1 MRSIAIYILS
11 IIFLSA
17 VLMGLTYQVKVP
29 SGAIEMQVYSQDT
42 PLVGSSDSVD
52 EMTNFNI
59 YHYFDK
65 VVSIKDGKLDN
76 TLGVAYVYRKG
87 EMSAEQLIKDFS
99 AKIAFEQDLEDGV
112 TYYGHTKADGKRVM
126 LGDEEINIQ
135 IVINKENIIVGFPL
149 IMGSY

>member
-29 SGAIEMQVYSQDT
+29 SGVIEMQVYSQDT

-65 VVSIKDGKLDN
+65 VVRD
-76 TLGVAYVYRKG
+76 RK
-87 EMSAEQLIKDFS
+87 S
-99 AKIAFEQDLEDGV
+99 V
-112 TYYGHTKADGKRVM
+112 V
-126 LGDEEINIQ
+126 
-135 IVINKENIIVGFPL
+135 
-149 IMGSY
+149 

>member
-52 EMTNFNI
+52 EMT
-59 YHYFDK
+59 Y
-65 VVSIKDGKLDN
+65 
-76 TLGVAYVYRKG
+76 T
-87 EMSAEQLIKDFS
+87 
-99 AKIAFEQDLEDGV
+99 AKA
-112 TYYGHTKADGKRVM
+112 R
-126 LGDEEINIQ
+126 
-135 IVINKENIIVGFPL
+135 
-149 IMGSY
+149 

>member
-76 TLGVAYVYRKG
+76 TLSVAYVYRK
-87 EMSAEQLIKDFS
+87 
-99 AKIAFEQDLEDGV
+99 
-112 TYYGHTKADGKRVM
+112 
-126 LGDEEINIQ
+126 EIGRAH
-135 IVINKENIIVGFPL
+135 V
-149 IMGSY
+149 